1 MPKRRNTDVES
12 WYKTPEPET
21 CPLCGREIPPSVR
34 DLHHLV
40 PKLKGGKVTQSLHR
54 ICHRQIHALFT
65 ESELA
70 QYYSTIEAL
79 LTYPDMQTFVKWVK
93 SKPNDFMDRTR
104 KSKRLR

>member
-1 MPKRRNTDVES
+1 MPKRRNADVEN
-12 WYKTPEPET
+12 WYKAPEPEV
-21 CPLCGREIPPSVR
+21 CPLCGREIPPAVR

-70 QYYSTIEAL
+70 QHYSTIEAL
-79 LTYPDMQTFVKWVK
+79 LAHPDMQTFVKWVK
-93 SKPNDFMDRTR
+93 TKPNDFMDRTR